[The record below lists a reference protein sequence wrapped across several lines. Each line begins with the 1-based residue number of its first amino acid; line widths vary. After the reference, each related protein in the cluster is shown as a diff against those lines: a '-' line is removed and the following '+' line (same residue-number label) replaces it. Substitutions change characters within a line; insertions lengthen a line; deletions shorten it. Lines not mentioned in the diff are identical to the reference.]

1 MKGVEV
7 SLDGGATWRAA
18 SFYGPLLGPYAW
30 RQFVFPVTLSAGTYT
45 IASRAIGFDGAVQPE
60 LRVENERG
68 YGHNGWRDH
77 AVKVT
82 VA

>member
-1 MKGVEV
+1 VKGVEV
-7 SLDGGATWRAA
+7 SLDGGLSWRAA
-18 SFYGPLLGPYAW
+18 SFFGTLIGPYAW
-30 RQFVFPVTLSAGTYT
+30 RQFVLPVRLAAGSYT
-45 IASRAIGFDGAVQPE
+45 IASRAIGYDGQMQPE
-60 LRVENERG
+60 LRVENHRG